1 MSAAPL
7 GPYRQAPPPSFSYS
21 DILPSRRVIG
31 AELDSMAFYSV
42 NFTETFILL
51 LQTLTYQQHPLGR
64 TATLHHQ
71 ALITAIYYLKAWRG
85 RRKRSIRLDRHPHRL
100 SGSNYLLEQNR
111 AKGNRS
117 VNQEPK
123 PNTIAPLYLD
133 LQHMSGELYEMMA
146 DVVALTTLSYL
157 TKVRVKSKSQGKVD
171 EPPCSRQDK
180 RLPIDPGIPAQVQT

>member
-7 GPYRQAPPPSFSYS
+7 GPSREAPPSSFSYS

-31 AELDSMAFYSV
+31 AELDSMAFHYV
-42 NFTETFILL
+42 NFKETFILL
-51 LQTLTYQQHPLGR
+51 LQTLTYQQHPLGG

-123 PNTIAPLYLD
+123 PNAIAPLCLN
-133 LQHMSGELYEMMA
+133 LQRMSGNLHEIMA
-146 DVVALTTLSYL
+146 DVLALTALSYL
-157 TKVRVKSKSQGKVD
+157 TKVRVKSKSREEVD
-171 EPPCSRQDK
+171 EPPRSRQVK
-180 RLPIDPGIPAQVQT
+180 RRPIDPRVPAQVQT